1 MPTINDQPRCPIVI
15 RPQSPVRWALA
26 ATGLACFAIG
36 GIAIFIPGLP
46 TTVFL
51 IVGSWCL
58 TRSCPWL
65 ERKLLALPI
74 FRPFLPYLQPGTP
87 IPARA
92 RVVALVSMWAAIS
105 LSMYILHERD
115 RLIAPLAIA
124 LPLAGAIGSIVI
136 LRYRRQAKPIQP

>member
-26 ATGLACFAIG
+26 AAGLGCFAVG

-51 IVGSWCL
+51 LIGSWCL

-65 ERKLLALPI
+65 ERKLLALPL

-92 RVVALVSMWAAIS
+92 RVVAMLAMWAAIGT
-105 LSMYILHERD
+105 SMYILSERS
-115 RLIAPLAIA
+115 RLGPLLAIT
-124 LPLAGAIGSIVI
+124 LCLAGVIGSVVI
-136 LRYRRQAKPIQP
+136 LRFRRAAARIQP

>member
-1 MPTINDQPRCPIVI
+1 MAI

-26 ATGLACFAIG
+26 ATGLGCFAIG

-51 IVGSWCL
+51 LIGSWCL

-74 FRPFLPYLQPGTP
+74 FRPFLPYLQPGAP
-87 IPARA
+87 IPVRA

-105 LSMYILHERD
+105 LSMYMLHERD
-115 RLIAPLAIA
+115 RLVAPLAIA

-136 LRYRRQAKPIQP
+136 LRYRRKASAQP